1 MYTAKS
7 HSGEK
12 QDWSV
17 YIYSIDNDGH
27 EDFELV
33 REGFAD
39 AASAFAFINYL
50 NGGDGRE
57 FEPTSKEP

>member
-1 MYTAKS
+1 
-7 HSGEK
+7 
-12 QDWSV
+12 
-17 YIYSIDNDGH
+17 
-27 EDFELV
+27 V

-57 FEPTSKEP
+57 FEPTNKEP

>member
-1 MYTAKS
+1 MYKAKYDN
-7 HSGEK
+7 EE
-12 QDWSV
+12 QCWSV

-33 REGFAD
+33 HNGFANLT
-39 AASAFAFINYL
+39 SAFAFINYL

-57 FEPTSKEP
+57 FEPPDTEA